1 MSASDTGRGVA
12 RFFGRGRWSGL
23 GSVLAVIFS
32 AFSMYS
38 TSLKQPELR
47 VFVPPVIQYSSPYQ
61 NTNFEVFAV
70 PVTITN
76 DGART
81 GTVLSMELI
90 ATDANGKQAKRFYSG
105 HFGTWSMEKA
115 RSFQFKPFAPIS
127 MPGRSSQS
135 DTVLFYPRHDEKVMQ
150 LVSAAGTYK
159 FTLKVNLAEVTDF
172 GFLDHWWRRDPAPVE
187 FEMTLPVLDHRAFQN
202 GTLALHQKDWKTSVG
217 GN

>member
-1 MSASDTGRGVA
+1 MDVKRLLGRGW
-12 RFFGRGRWSGL
+12 WSGF
-23 GSVLAVIFS
+23 GSVIAVIFS

-76 DGART
+76 EGART
-81 GTVLSMELI
+81 GTVLSLELI
-90 ATDANGKQAKRFYSG
+90 ATDAEGKQAKRFYSG
-105 HFGTWSMEKA
+105 HFGTWSLEKA
-115 RSFQFKPFAPIS
+115 RTFQFKPFAPMS

-150 LVSAAGTYK
+150 LVSAAGAYK
-159 FTLKVNLAEVTDF
+159 FTLKVNLAEVSDF
-172 GFLDHWWRRDPAPVE
+172 GLVDRWWRREPEPVT
-187 FEMTLPVLDHRAFQN
+187 FEMTLPVLDHRAFN
-202 GTLALHQKDWKTSVG
+202 TGTLAMHQKDWKTSVG

>member
-1 MSASDTGRGVA
+1 MNASEQARGWSRVLRPGRL
-12 RFFGRGRWSGL
+12 SSL
-23 GSVLAVIFS
+23 GSVFAVCLS
-32 AFSMYS
+32 GYSMYA
-38 TSLKQPELR
+38 TSLKQPDLR
-47 VFVPPVIQYSSPYQ
+47 IFVPPVIQYSSPYQ

-81 GTVLSMELI
+81 GTVLSLELI
-90 ATDANGKQAKRFYSG
+90 VRDAEGKLTKHFYSG

-115 RSFQFKPFAPIS
+115 RTFQLKPFAPLS

-150 LVSAAGTYK
+150 LVSTAGTYR
-159 FTLKVNLAEVTDF
+159 FTLKVNLAEVADF
-172 GFLDHWWRRDPAPVE
+172 GIVDRWWRRDPAPVE
-187 FEMTLPVLDHRAFQN
+187 FEMTLPVLDHRAFN
-202 GTLALHQKDWKTSVG
+202 TGTLAMHQKDWKTSVG

>member
-1 MSASDTGRGVA
+1 MVGRGV
-12 RFFGRGRWSGL
+12 
-23 GSVLAVIFS
+23 VMLAVIFS

-90 ATDANGKQAKRFYSG
+90 AIDADKKQVKRFYSG

-115 RSFQFKPFAPIS
+115 RTFQFKPFAPLS

-150 LVSAAGTYK
+150 LVSAAGTYH
-159 FTLKVNLAEVTDF
+159 FTLKVNLAEVTRF
-172 GFLDHWWRRDPAPVE
+172 RHARSLVAARASTRRIRDDTAGARSPRLQA
-187 FEMTLPVLDHRAFQN
+187 
-202 GTLALHQKDWKTSVG
+202 GTLAMHQKDWQTSVG